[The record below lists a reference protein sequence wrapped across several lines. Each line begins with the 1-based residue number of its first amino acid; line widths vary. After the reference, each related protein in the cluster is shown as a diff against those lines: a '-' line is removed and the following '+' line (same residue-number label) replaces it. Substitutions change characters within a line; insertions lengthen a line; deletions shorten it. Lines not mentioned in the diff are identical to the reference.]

1 MRGGWE
7 AVKELKICVNNGGP
21 DSRRF
26 LLAHAFV
33 NFSAC
38 FDGLL
43 LTQETLKPSVA
54 EPGGHV

>member
-1 MRGGWE
+1 MK
-7 AVKELKICVNNGGP
+7 VLKICVNNGGP
-21 DSRRF
+21 DSGRL

-38 FDGLL
+38 FDGLVQ
-43 LTQETLKPSVA
+43 TQEALKPSVA